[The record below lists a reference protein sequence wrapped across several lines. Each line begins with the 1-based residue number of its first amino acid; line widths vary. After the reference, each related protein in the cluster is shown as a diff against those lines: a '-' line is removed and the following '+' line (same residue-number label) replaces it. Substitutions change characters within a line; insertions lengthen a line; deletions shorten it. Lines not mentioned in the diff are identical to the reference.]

1 MKLKMFFKKMES
13 LFSVRDAQSA
23 TELFDSFA
31 VFYCVNGR
39 LPYQQDIYLYPTGK
53 FFQASRVK
61 N

>member
-1 MKLKMFFKKMES
+1 MKLKMFFEKMKS
-13 LFSVRDAQSA
+13 LFLVRDAQSA

-31 VFYCVNGR
+31 MFYCINGK

-53 FFQASRVK
+53 FFEASSVK